1 METSLALIGHGK
13 APAEVDRPGPYGLPQ
28 LQGVPESHGKTVTG
42 PSKFRLSPARQ
53 FWKANGQANLT
64 AWQRVS
70 WQQTLVKAQGD
81 IMAEM
86 AEEERRAPVAE
97 AVAVAIYSVLVLLL
111 MLAWTYA

>member
-1 METSLALIGHGK
+1 
-13 APAEVDRPGPYGLPQ
+13 
-28 LQGVPESHGKTVTG
+28 
-42 PSKFRLSPARQ
+42 
-53 FWKANGQANLT
+53 
-64 AWQRVS
+64 VS

>member
-1 METSLALIGHGK
+1 MQTAVLSAPFLASGEET
-13 APAEVDRPGPYGLPQ
+13 PA
-28 LQGVPESHGKTVTG
+28 
-42 PSKFRLSPARQ
+42 LSPARH
-53 FWKANGQANLT
+53 FWKANGQASHLT

-86 AEEERRAPVAE
+86 AEEERQAPVAE